1 MTGLDFLD
9 WMNKAGCHNAAD
21 IVRTLGVGRN
31 QAQTWLADAKDGKAV
46 TVRPS
51 VALAMSA
58 TAAALPP
65 WPHKDQTK

>member
-1 MTGLDFLD
+1 MDGQDFLD
-9 WMNKAGCHNAAD
+9 WMNKAGCKHAAD

-46 TVRPS
+46 VVKTT

-58 TAAALPP
+58 TAASLSP
-65 WPHKDQTK
+65 WPHA